1 MHVVMQA
8 LLELQT
14 LEFGPDSDSTTVTA
28 AAAKLR
34 AKVPPQILGHYDR
47 LRARGKKGLALVREN
62 KVCVECHMQV
72 PIGTVITIM
81 KGEDIQLCGNCGRY
95 LYVEDKPVAPAGPPP
110 AIPAAGAAA
119 KPKRGR
125 KPKKKPEDNVAS

>member
-8 LLELQT
+8 LVELQT
-14 LEFGPDSDSTTVTA
+14 LEFGPDPESTA
-28 AAAKLR
+28 NKQKADQLR
-34 AKVPPQILGHYDR
+34 SQVPPQILGHYDR
-47 LRARGKKGLALVREN
+47 LRARGKKGLALVRDN
-62 KVCVECHMQV
+62 KVCAECHMGV

-95 LYVEDKPVAPAGPPP
+95 LFVIDRPVEPTPPP
-110 AIPAAGAAA
+110 A

-125 KPKKKPEDNVAS
+125 KPKKTDEAAPSAESAS